1 MYAYPANGQSEQQ
14 QAGDRQ
20 ECDQWAASQAGAMG
34 TADFRRAVIACFQG
48 RGYSA
53 Q

>member
-1 MYAYPANGQSEQQ
+1 MGAGGGNGSP
-14 QAGDRQ
+14 DY
-20 ECDQWAASQAGAMG
+20 
-34 TADFRRAVIACFQG
+34 RRAVIACFQG